1 MIACR
6 VFISVYAYTYA
17 DYADA
22 GNAAILHLNV
32 GDKVYL
38 KAHDD
43 YDQTLFGQGD
53 QIYTTFTGELL
64 YADNVG
70 TYHFGAPPPFILNW
84 YFLNEDETN
93 NSLLHQHKTVIYTYI
108 LFINI
113 NLRRPTLVFIAHVFL
128 QSNKILCIHTFYE
141 TV

>member
-70 TYHFGAPPPFILNW
+70 TYHFCAPLPPFILNW

-93 NSLLHQHKTVIYTYI
+93 NSLLH
-108 LFINI
+108 
-113 NLRRPTLVFIAHVFL
+113 
-128 QSNKILCIHTFYE
+128 
-141 TV
+141 

>member
-1 MIACR
+1 MLFCLNCHSDFDCR
-6 VFISVYAYTYA
+6 VYILVYAYTYS

-70 TYHFGAPPPFILNW
+70 EYH
-84 YFLNEDETN
+84 
-93 NSLLHQHKTVIYTYI
+93 
-108 LFINI
+108 
-113 NLRRPTLVFIAHVFL
+113 LVSCS
-128 QSNKILCIHTFYE
+128 SN
-141 TV
+141 

>member
-1 MIACR
+1 MCTQLC
-6 VFISVYAYTYA
+6 FPFSVYAYTYA

-53 QIYTTFTGELL
+53 QVYTTFTGELL
-64 YADNVG
+64 FADNVG
-70 TYHFGAPPPFILNW
+70 KYHSLPFKEKRTMNLDGID
-84 YFLNEDETN
+84 F
-93 NSLLHQHKTVIYTYI
+93 SLSIR
-108 LFINI
+108 F
-113 NLRRPTLVFIAHVFL
+113 
-128 QSNKILCIHTFYE
+128 
-141 TV
+141 